1 MIRSVF
7 VILAM
12 LAAALAQAQVS
23 YGPVTQLAV
32 TSSNASAS
40 FRTIVNK
47 DTDLVL
53 LTNDGASE
61 AYWNWGSTATIAGG
75 VPIKAGES
83 QCTRAGSNT
92 ALAAIS
98 NSGQSTTL
106 YAVQV
111 DKCPPSMRA
120 ANVSVNIPVL
130 NLGTFVALTGGGPVT
145 VANANVTASSSI
157 VITLKTVG
165 GTVGSPPIVKTI
177 TPGTGFTVT
186 NTASDTSTYNYLVVN

>member
-1 MIRSVF
+1 VVF
-7 VILAM
+7 
-12 LAAALAQAQVS
+12 
-23 YGPVTQLAV
+23 GPVTKLAV
-32 TSSNASAS
+32 TATTATAS
-40 FRTIVNK
+40 FRTIANA
-47 DTDLVL
+47 DADLVL
-53 LTNDGASE
+53 LTNDGANE
-61 AYWNWGSTATIAGG
+61 AYWSWGATSTLTSS
-75 VPIKAGES
+75 VPIRAGES
-83 QCTRAGSNT
+83 QCVRAGANT
-92 ALAAIS
+92 AVAAIA
-98 NSGQSTTL
+98 NAGQSTTL
-106 YAVQV
+106 YAVPV
-111 DKCPPSMRA
+111 DRCPPSMRA